1 MATSRRQFLKH
12 AALTAPALAA
22 VAPRL
27 LRAAETAADGD
38 LPPVRQITRGPKFH
52 WFGYYDKFQF
62 SPDNRFVLANEV
74 DFEHRSPR
82 ADDVIRIG
90 MVDTQDGDKWVEL

>member
-1 MATSRRQFLKH
+1 MSTLRIAARMSQSRRQFLKRV
-12 AALTAPALAA
+12 ASVAPALAA
-22 VAPRL
+22 IGPQL
-27 LRAAETAADGD
+27 LHAAETLPEES

-62 SPDNRFVLANEV
+62 SPNNRFVLANEV
-74 DFEHRSPR
+74 DFEHRSPT

-90 MVDTQDGDKWVEL
+90 MV